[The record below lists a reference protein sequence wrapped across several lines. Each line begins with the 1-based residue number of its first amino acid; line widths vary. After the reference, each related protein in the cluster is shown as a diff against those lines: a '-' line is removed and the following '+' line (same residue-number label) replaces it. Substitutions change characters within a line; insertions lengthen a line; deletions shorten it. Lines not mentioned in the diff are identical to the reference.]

1 LGSTDGRRTSQVFE
15 VKGIAGS
22 GGRFHVGTIVK
33 NEYGAPGVVIRIL
46 PGGDRALGPRAW
58 VAYDLSARRRTLKPY
73 RTPEGFAREM
83 SEVVG
88 QCEVRREYLYMLKPI
103 GQAKRIPR
111 CVLTTRPGYERPAR
125 GHWVKA
131 SRPPRRKTKRE
142 RRAEIE
148 ASLREQDRQRRQSRG
163 RFPIYKAMPFEGAA
177 GIAKVIESY
186 ERFAYWHR
194 QYAKGKRDAIAKYN
208 WKGAL
213 RRQYLA
219 EARAEDR
226 LAARAERVVA
236 RLRGHHLILEAHKAV
251 R

>member
-1 LGSTDGRRTSQVFE
+1 MPSRTRKTYD
-15 VKGIAGS
+15 VKGLAGS
-22 GGRFHVGTIVK
+22 GGRFRVGTIVK

-73 RTPEGFAREM
+73 RTAEGFAREM

-88 QCEVRREYLYMLKPI
+88 QCEVHREYLYQLKPI

-131 SRPPRRKTKRE
+131 SRPPRRKTPRE

-148 ASLREQDRQRRQSRG
+148 ARLKEYDRQARSSRHGFPRYTVGPFSTAARVAEEYERYAYWERKGAERQRQVARETPHASLRAK
-163 RFPIYKAMPFEGAA
+163 YKAEAA
-177 GIAKVIESY
+177 A
-186 ERFAYWHR
+186 H
-194 QYAKGKRDAIAKYN
+194 D
-208 WKGAL
+208 
-213 RRQYLA
+213 RR
-219 EARAEDR
+219 
-226 LAARAERVVA
+226 AARAERIVA
-236 RLRGHHLILEAHKAV
+236 KLRGHHLILEAHKAV